1 MKDTPNDHTMMQ
13 ITLTV
18 AVPNY
23 MCDEH
28 NTSEMAQSA
37 ACDQIIDAV
46 NSSDAL
52 ILGWDTTA
60 LTLKA
65 EKS

>member
-1 MKDTPNDHTMMQ
+1 MKDTPNDHTMIQ
-13 ITLTV
+13 ITLTL

-37 ACDQIIDAV
+37 ACDQVIDAV
-46 NSSDAL
+46 NNSDAL
-52 ILGWDTTA
+52 ILGWEA
-60 LTLKA
+60 LPLTLTAGK
-65 EKS
+65 K

>member
-1 MKDTPNDHTMMQ
+1 MKDIPNDHTMMQ

-23 MCDEH
+23 LCDEH

-46 NSSDAL
+46 TSSDAL

>member
-1 MKDTPNDHTMMQ
+1 MKNIPNDHTMIQ
-13 ITLTV
+13 ITLTL

-28 NTSEMAQSA
+28 NTSEMAQSTA
-37 ACDQIIDAV
+37 TDQVIEAI
-46 NSSDAL
+46 SSSEAM
-52 ILGWDTTA
+52 ILGWESRP
-60 LTLKA
+60 LTLTA

>member
-1 MKDTPNDHTMMQ
+1 MKDIPNDHTMMQ

>member
-1 MKDTPNDHTMMQ
+1 MMQ

>member
-1 MKDTPNDHTMMQ
+1 MKDIPNDHTMMQ

-52 ILGWDTTA
+52 LLGWDTTA

>member
-1 MKDTPNDHTMMQ
+1 MKDTPNDHTMIQ
-13 ITLTV
+13 ITLTL

-52 ILGWDTTA
+52 ILGWDMTA